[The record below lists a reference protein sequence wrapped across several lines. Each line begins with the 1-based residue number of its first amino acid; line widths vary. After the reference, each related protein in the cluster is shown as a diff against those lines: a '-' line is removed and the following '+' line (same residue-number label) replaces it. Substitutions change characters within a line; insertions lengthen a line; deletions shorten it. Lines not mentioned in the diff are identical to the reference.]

1 MSGTVN
7 SHESESTALLNI
19 AGNLLSVHVCNI
31 VGSPFLSYGP
41 SHVSNPVLCS
51 KSRNST
57 VSITRVLQDLVA
69 VYELGINPVS
79 GILLGSVVNVVL
91 AEIPLR

>member
-1 MSGTVN
+1 
-7 SHESESTALLNI
+7 
-19 AGNLLSVHVCNI
+19 
-31 VGSPFLSYGP
+31 
-41 SHVSNPVLCS
+41 LCS

-57 VSITRVLQDLVA
+57 VSITGVLQDLVA

-91 AEIPLR
+91 AEIPLRWFRLDVKLLLNQGVVKVVEDGATKNAGRNFL